1 MPEARL
7 KQILEALF
15 EEAPPEERR
24 EMERRSEL
32 DKVRYERE
40 YAEYLA
46 SDEGGKKPFML
57 QTLIDVRA
65 QLASPFADL
74 RVANARPLSQMVQFC
89 NDRWKTSASG
99 WPSPSES
106 STPSKS
112 TMQIPSGQEL
122 TISPVLG
129 STAWPSA
136 TARSSCGSR
145 FSSTLARS
153 VLPGGMPK

>member
-46 SDEGGKKPFML
+46 KGG
-57 QTLIDVRA
+57 A
-65 QLASPFADL
+65 A
-74 RVANARPLSQMVQFC
+74 
-89 NDRWKTSASG
+89 
-99 WPSPSES
+99 E
-106 STPSKS
+106 
-112 TMQIPSGQEL
+112 
-122 TISPVLG
+122 
-129 STAWPSA
+129 
-136 TARSSCGSR
+136 
-145 FSSTLARS
+145 
-153 VLPGGMPK
+153 